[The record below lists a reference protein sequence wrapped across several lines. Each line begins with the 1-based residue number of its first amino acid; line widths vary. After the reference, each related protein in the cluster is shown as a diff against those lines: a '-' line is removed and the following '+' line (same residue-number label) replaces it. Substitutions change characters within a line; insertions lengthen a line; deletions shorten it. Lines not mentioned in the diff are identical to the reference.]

1 MHEVWAISK
10 FISRIISSRRNTVID
25 NVMFSLLCCQ
35 SLSKLY
41 YTQSS
46 KSAKTG
52 MFSVAIYHMES
63 FINRP
68 ALDGV
73 YLMSISEL
81 NGKL

>member
-10 FISRIISSRRNTVID
+10 FISRIISSTQNTVI
-25 NVMFSLLCCQ
+25 VI
-35 SLSKLY
+35 LSELEQHKK
-41 YTQSS
+41 SS